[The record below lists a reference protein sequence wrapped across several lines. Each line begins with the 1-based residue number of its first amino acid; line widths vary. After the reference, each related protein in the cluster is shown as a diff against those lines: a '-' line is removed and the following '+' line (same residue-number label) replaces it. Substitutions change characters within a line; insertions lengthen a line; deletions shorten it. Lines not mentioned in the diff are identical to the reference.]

1 MLRSIAIVV
10 IICATLCPTPVWADT
25 PAAGCAPIQ
34 PLFENAVCQSN
45 ERGVAIATTSEKAL
59 QLLSYAEAARPSF
72 EVAFQTPAGT
82 YAIIEAGQ
90 DGIATS
96 LKDQVRQ
103 AGFDIV
109 LVWLSVDGYAAQIEN
124 SVRKSVEARLLQSG
138 LDEKAREA
146 TVASAIAQTRQQLTA
161 QSSEKRDATAI
172 PHELGHHWFQRAF
185 WPAAEETAQH
195 RYGSPGPDWMDE
207 LAAVIVEPEASQ
219 NDRREQFWHRYH
231 VIKVAGAVPS
241 DANHRL
247 LDLAAYLQNEH
258 PMLSA
263 AARISKEAVA
273 TGKTGFQV
281 ITGNDAMG
289 ASQNAALFYLQSQ
302 LVADFLKEASGN
314 PAIFAVIARSLAQGR
329 PFGDWLAMEGAA
341 HGLPT
346 SESGFVGAWLDWL
359 DRKAR
364 LRPPMKDASATG

>member
-1 MLRSIAIVV
+1 M
-10 IICATLCPTPVWADT
+10 
-25 PAAGCAPIQ
+25 
-34 PLFENAVCQSN
+34 
-45 ERGVAIATTSEKAL
+45 
-59 QLLSYAEAARPSF
+59 QLLSYAEAGRPSF
-72 EVAFQTPAGT
+72 EAAFQTAAGT
-82 YAIIEAGQ
+82 YAIVEAGE
-90 DGIATS
+90 DGIAAT
-96 LKDQVRQ
+96 LKGRIRQ
-103 AGFDIV
+103 SGFDVV
-109 LVWLSVDGYAAQIEN
+109 LVWLSADGYAAQFEN
-124 SVRKSVEARLLQSG
+124 SVRRSVEAKLMSSG

-146 TVASAIAQTRQQLTA
+146 AVAAAITQARQRLKA
-161 QSSEKRDATAI
+161 QSPQKRDATGI
-172 PHELGHHWFQRAF
+172 PHELGHYWFERAF
-185 WPAAEETAQH
+185 WPAAEETEQL

-207 LAAVIVEPEASQ
+207 LAAIILEPEFSK
-219 NDRREQFWHRYH
+219 NERREQFWHRYRM
-231 VIKVAGAVPS
+231 IKAVTADPG

-247 LDLAAYLQNEH
+247 LDLAAYLKSEH
-258 PMLSA
+258 PMISA
-263 AARISKEAVA
+263 AARISKEAAA

-314 PAIFAVIARSLAQGR
+314 PAIFAIIARSLAQGR